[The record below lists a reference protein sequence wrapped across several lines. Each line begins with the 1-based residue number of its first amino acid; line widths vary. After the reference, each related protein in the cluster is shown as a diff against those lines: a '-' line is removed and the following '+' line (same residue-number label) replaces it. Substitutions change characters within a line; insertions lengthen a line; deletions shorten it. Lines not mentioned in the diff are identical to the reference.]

1 MSTVLAALHHENERA
16 LLVSETIPHM
26 QRGQTLE
33 TVSKLELNKHGL
45 LSY

>member
-16 LLVSETIPHM
+16 LLVSETIPHI
-26 QRGQTLE
+26 QRGQTLK
-33 TVSKLELNKHGL
+33 TGLELNKHGL